1 MGGDAEVAYP
11 LFQTGKGGSTPTS
24 PLQLTIYEIP
34 VDRAKDL
41 NLKWH
46 SRLPIIT
53 NPYSRHSVCYGAM
66 FKNIYY
72 ACAIWT
78 DPIARAF
85 NHKGYLELRRMAI
98 CNESP
103 KNTASR
109 MLKIMGI
116 MIRKKWPEIIKLIS
130 YQDTEV
136 HQGTIYKA
144 NGWIS
149 SGITSKN
156 IKKGWNSRKR
166 NIMQTSSDKVRWEK
180 DIR

>member
-1 MGGDAEVAYP
+1 MNGDAEVAYP
-11 LFQTGKGGSTPTS
+11 LFQMGNGGSIPTS
-24 PLQLTIYEIP
+24 PLQFEICIISTET
-34 VDRAKDL
+34 AKKL
-41 NLKWH
+41 NRKWH

-53 NPYSRHSVCYGAM
+53 NPHSGHSVCYGAIYEG
-66 FKNIYY
+66 IYY

-98 CNESP
+98 CNDAP

-116 MIRKKWPEIIKLIS
+116 LIKKKFPNIIKLIS

-136 HQGTIYKA
+136 HKGTIYKA
-144 NGWIS
+144 NGWIEANRKKV
-149 SGITSKN
+149 GL
-156 IKKGWNSRKR
+156 KGWNSRKR
-166 NIMQTSSDKVRWEK
+166 NIMQTTSDKIRWEK
-180 DIR
+180 EIK